1 MTRALLYE
9 VEIEVAGS
17 AKAIVAD
24 AHNIE
29 IRARVL

>member
-24 AHNIE
+24 AHNI
-29 IRARVL
+29 ARVL